1 MTLDPEAMSMES
13 KNCPQVVTS
22 TEFTTTINMDAS
34 TGEESQVNQS
44 NLLPANAKETAS
56 SNEPADHRSSS
67 SQNHH
72 HESGHHLTNGH
83 PSDHHHHHHH
93 TSSHRPLD
101 VVFNNISVAVKQST
115 NSRSKSKT
123 NTRIFDIFS
132 SIKSKLKSSS
142 SSPSSNDP
150 SLCPSNLPQ
159 NQNSGTCNNNQ
170 SSSNRY
176 ILQSI
181 SGSAVPGQILGI
193 MGPSGSGKTT
203 LLSTLSGRLKIDEGS
218 ITMNGELLNKQLRRK
233 ICYVLQQDIFFPDLT
248 LRQTLLVSFFSSF
261 PSSVILF
268 SLIFFFLP
276 PHPLLPFIT
285 LMSPLTLPLSFFL
298 SHFFLLSLLSYFSL
312 SE

>member
-34 TGEESQVNQS
+34 IGEESQVNQS
-44 NLLPANAKETAS
+44 NLLPATKETAT
-56 SNEPADHRSSS
+56 SNEPTDHRSS

-72 HESGHHLTNGH
+72 HESGHHLSNGH

-101 VVFNNISVAVKQST
+101 VVFSNISVAVKQST

-142 SSPSSNDP
+142 SSLSSNDP
-150 SLCPSNLPQ
+150 SSCPSNLPQ
-159 NQNSGTCNNNQ
+159 NQNIGTCNNNQ
-170 SSSNRY
+170 SSSNKY

-218 ITMNGELLNKQLRRK
+218 ITMNGEILNKQLRRK

-248 LRQTLLVSFFSSF
+248 LRQTLLVSFFS
-261 PSSVILF
+261 PSSSIL
-268 SLIFFFLP
+268 SLIFFF
-276 PHPLLPFIT
+276 
-285 LMSPLTLPLSFFL
+285 
-298 SHFFLLSLLSYFSL
+298 
-312 SE
+312 